1 MIMIKRMTAIALFFV
16 SCMLLLNI
24 SVAKA
29 DLAHPDSLIV
39 VKSQG
44 ISVAFKSRD
53 TLFIPAVSENNTSI
67 YQNVVFKQR
76 LDSLKAEVPL
86 NYNEVVQRYI
96 DIYLSRKTQVSNVLG
111 LSEYYF
117 PIFEKS
123 LQDAGLPKELKYIS
137 IIESSLNPHAVSR
150 TGAVGPWQ
158 FMYSTAKGYGLQMNN
173 FVDERK
179 DPFLAS
185 MAAAAYLKDA
195 YKELGD
201 WLLTIAAYNCG
212 TGTIKR
218 AIIKAGGK
226 RDFWE
231 IRHLLPLETQNYVP
245 AFIATTYV
253 MNYYYLH
260 NISTSEPSFNTFID
274 VIEVNKVLSLSSI
287 AEAAN
292 LDLYELA
299 ILNPCYKKRIINGS
313 LKSPKR
319 LVIPA
324 VDKAVYSSLYN
335 VLNGLKPDMENPEII
350 PLDYRDELLISSKT
364 GFHKVQSDES
374 LLLIANRYGIEVED
388 LKIWNKLPNEN
399 IVVGQNLRVSN
410 RQIEPE
416 VAIEKVENRTYGKYL
431 TYLVQTGDTL
441 DLIAN
446 KFAATIAS
454 IRITNKLK
462 DASVTPGMLL
472 RIL

>member
-1 MIMIKRMTAIALFFV
+1 MIKRTSANALFFV
-16 SCMLLLNI
+16 IAMSLVN
-24 SVAKA
+24 VAFAKVYTS
-29 DLAHPDSLIV
+29 HPDSLIV

-44 ISVAFKSRD
+44 ISVAFKSKD
-53 TLFIPAVSENNTSI
+53 TLFVPASPENHTPF
-67 YQNVVFKQR
+67 YQNVVYKQR

-86 NYNEVVQRYI
+86 IYNDIVQRYI
-96 DIYLSRKTQVSNVLG
+96 DIYLNRKTQISNVLG

-123 LQDAGLPKELKYIS
+123 LQDAGVPQELKYIS
-137 IIESSLNPHAVSR
+137 IIESSLNPEAVSR

-185 MAAAAYLKDA
+185 VAAATYLKDA

-212 TGTIKR
+212 AGTVKR
-218 AIIKAGGK
+218 AIIKSGGK

-231 IRHLLPLETQNYVP
+231 IRRFLPAETQNYVP
-245 AFIATTYV
+245 AFIATAYV

-260 NISTSEPSFNTFID
+260 NISTSEPSFNTSID

-292 LDLYELA
+292 LDLYELS
-299 ILNPCYKKRIINGS
+299 ILNPCYKKKIINGS
-313 LKSPKR
+313 VKSPKR

-324 VDKAVYSSLYN
+324 VDKAMFASLYN
-335 VLNGLKPDMENPEII
+335 VLNGLKPDIENPEII
-350 PLDYRDELLISSKT
+350 PLDYRDELLISSKS
-364 GFHKVQSDES
+364 GFHKVQEDES
-374 LLLIANRYGIEVED
+374 LLLIANRYGVEVQE
-388 LKIWNKLPNEN
+388 LKVWNKLPNES
-399 IVVGQNLRVSN
+399 ISLGQNLRVSN
-410 RQIEPE
+410 HKIEPE
-416 VAIEKVENRTYGKYL
+416 VIIEKVVKKSGGKFL

-441 DLIAN
+441 DLIAS
-446 KFAATIAS
+446 KFAATISS
-454 IRITNKLK
+454 IRITNNLK
-462 DASVTPGMLL
+462 DAAVTPGMLL

>member
-1 MIMIKRMTAIALFFV
+1 MAKALFFV
-16 SCMLLLNI
+16 IAALLLNV
-24 SVAKA
+24 SLSKA
-29 DLAHPDSLIV
+29 YLAHPDSLIV

-44 ISVAFKSRD
+44 ISVAFKSKD
-53 TLFIPAVSENNTSI
+53 TLFVPATPEVPVSL
-67 YQNVVFKQR
+67 YQNVVYKQR

-86 NYNEVVQRYI
+86 NYNDIVQRYI
-96 DIYLSRKTQVSNVLG
+96 DIYLSRKTQIANVLG

-123 LQDAGLPKELKYIS
+123 LQDAGIPQELKYIS

-212 TGTIKR
+212 TGSVKR
-218 AIIKAGGK
+218 AIIKSGGK
-226 RDFWE
+226 RNFWE

-260 NISTSEPSFNTFID
+260 NISTSQPSFNTFID

-292 LDLYELA
+292 LDLYELS
-299 ILNPCYKKRIINGS
+299 ILNPCYKKKIINGS
-313 LKSPKR
+313 LKAPKR

-324 VDKAVYSSLYN
+324 VDKAMFSSLYN
-335 VLNGLKPDMENPEII
+335 LLNGLKPDMENPEII
-350 PLDYRDELLISSKT
+350 PLDYRDELLISSKS
-364 GFHKVQSDES
+364 GYHKVQSDES
-374 LLLIANRYGIEVED
+374 LLMIANRYGVEVED
-388 LKIWNKLPNEN
+388 LKVWNKLPTES
-399 IVVGQNLRVSN
+399 IVLGQNLRVSN
-410 RQIEPE
+410 RKIEPE
-416 VAIEKVENRTYGKYL
+416 VIIEKVEKKPEGKYL
-431 TYLVQTGDTL
+431 TYTVQTGDTL

-446 KFAATIAS
+446 KFAATISS
-454 IRITNKLK
+454 IRTTNNLK
-462 DASVTPGMLL
+462 DRAVTPGMLL